1 MVIIIKIQ
9 MILIP
14 ISLNM
19 DLKVY
24 KIEEKQFKIKTFL
37 LKRTKEYSKI
47 NIKKSKNPQRNKF
60 IIQMLWKQA
69 DYKVKIFQ

>member
-47 NIKKSKNPQRNKF
+47 NIKKSKNPKRNKF
-60 IIQMLWKQA
+60 IIQML
-69 DYKVKIFQ
+69 

>member
-9 MILIP
+9 MIWIP

-47 NIKKSKNPQRNKF
+47 NIKKSKN
-60 IIQMLWKQA
+60 L
-69 DYKVKIFQ
+69 